1 MFIISLF
8 SHFKKVKSREIG
20 YDNLPYKL
28 VWKDGEGWT
37 AAGNNVTMCKNTAF
51 AKFPVIWLT

>member
-1 MFIISLF
+1 MSCKLKIVESFLQIIIYIIFHITLMFIISLF

-28 VWKDGEGWT
+28 V
-37 AAGNNVTMCKNTAF
+37 
-51 AKFPVIWLT
+51 